1 METTAKK
8 RVQPKSSN
16 RGKDPK
22 ELENLRRIA
31 VKLCL
36 KGKLSIKEISKIT
49 GLGEST
55 IYYRKWVQKKKGR
68 KWLRGKTRNWGRPR
82 KKSNN
87 LTKKEKEILVSV
99 ISQEPRE
106 TGKLMLD
113 FWLRTIQYVQ
123 HAIKTLFK
131 KEVKRRKA
139 RELLVELWFSNQTP
153 LFRAYQQNPE
163 KVEKWLDEKL
173 PMILDEAEKEER
185 TVYYW
190 DEAWFKSTNHKGKT
204 RAKKWQTPIVKA
216 TWARFWV
223 NAISI
228 ISPRWELRF
237 MVYDWTFTSETLIMF
252 LKRLVRG
259 NEKKMSII
267 LDGHPT
273 HKTKKVKAYLES
285 INHQVKIYILPW
297 YSPELNPDE
306 QVWLHV
312 HNDLKGQIIANK
324 KQQIDK
330 VRQSLY
336 RQQKQ
341 KSKVAS
347 YFRHLD
353 MQRKSD

>member
-1 METTAKK
+1 METTKKK
-8 RVQPKSSN
+8 RNQPAHSN
-16 RGKDPK
+16 RGRDPK
-22 ELENLRRIA
+22 ELADLRKIA

-36 KGKLSIKEISKIT
+36 KGQLSIREISKIT
-49 GLGEST
+49 WLWEST
-55 IYYRKWVQKKKGR
+55 IHYWKWVQKKKWWR
-68 KWLRGKTRNWGRPR
+68 WLKGKKRNGWRP
-82 KKSNN
+82 KKGDNN

-113 FWLRTIQYVQ
+113 FWLRTIKYIQ
-123 HAIKTLFK
+123 HAIKILFK
-131 KEVKRRKA
+131 KEVKWWKA

-163 KVEKWLDEKL
+163 KVEKRLDEEL
-173 PMILDEAEKEER
+173 PMILDEAEKEKR
-185 TVYYW
+185 TVYYG

-204 RAKKWQTPIVKA
+204 RAKKWKTPIVKA

-228 ISPRWELRF
+228 ISPKWELRF
-237 MVYDWTFTSETLIMF
+237 MVYDGSFTSDTLIKF
-252 LKRLVRG
+252 LKRLVRWT
-259 NEKKMSII
+259 ERKMSVI
-267 LDGHPT
+267 LDWHPT
-273 HKTKKVKAYLES
+273 HKTKKVKAYLEG
-285 INHQVKIYILPW
+285 IEHQVKIYILPW

-306 QVWLHV
+306 QVRLHV
-312 HNDLKGQIIANK
+312 HNDLKGHIIANK

-347 YFRHLD
+347 YFRHPD
-353 MQRKSD
+353 MQRKSE